1 MNIVFLIRTCPYG
14 MASAA
19 EAYRAVIGVAGMG
32 LATKAV
38 FVEDGVYS
46 IVKNQ
51 KPETIDMHPIVEAY
65 KQVGEFGAKLYI
77 HKESMEQRGLNSDEI
92 IEAEIIDTEELK
104 KIIEG
109 AKHIVTF
116 T

>member
-1 MNIVFLIRTCPYG
+1 MKAVFLIRTCPYG

-32 LATKAV
+32 IETKAV

-51 KPETIDMHPIVEAY
+51 NPEGIDMHPIVEAY
-65 KQVGEFGAKLYI
+65 KQVKEFGAELYV
-77 HKESMEQRGLNSDEI
+77 HKESLEERGLSPDEL
-92 IEAEIIDTEELK
+92 IEAKVINTEELRK
-104 KIIEG
+104 LIEDTD
-109 AKHIVTF
+109 KVITF

>member
-32 LATKAV
+32 LDTKAV

-46 IVKNQ
+46 AVKNQ

-65 KQVGEFGAKLYI
+65 KQVGEFGAKLYV
-77 HKESMEQRGLNSDEI
+77 HKESMEERGISADEL
-92 IEAEIIDTEELK
+92 IEAEIIDTEMLRE
-104 KIIEG
+104 IIKN